1 MASQFKALVIDDER
15 PLRAVLRTSLTAR
28 GFVVEE
34 AGSGEEALEIL
45 GHRKFDIALLDIN
58 MPGMGGLEACRQIRE
73 IAPQMGIVMATVR
86 DAEADMVSAFELGA
100 DDYVTKPFRFGEL
113 IARLHAVLRRTDPTE
128 APVKVLR
135 TGNLEID
142 FERRSLLRSGGEV
155 RLTPTE
161 FDLLAMLMKNEGVPL
176 THAKLLS
183 SIWGAEYRDE
193 LEYLRSYIRAL
204 RKKIEDDPS
213 QPKYILTEPWLGYRF
228 QNPFQTEVTDSEQ

>member
-86 DAEADMVSAFELGA
+86 DAEADMVS
-100 DDYVTKPFRFGEL
+100 
-113 IARLHAVLRRTDPTE
+113 PTL
-128 APVKVLR
+128 KIL
-135 TGNLEID
+135 T
-142 FERRSLLRSGGEV
+142 S
-155 RLTPTE
+155 LTP
-161 FDLLAMLMKNEGVPL
+161 
-176 THAKLLS
+176 
-183 SIWGAEYRDE
+183 
-193 LEYLRSYIRAL
+193 
-204 RKKIEDDPS
+204 
-213 QPKYILTEPWLGYRF
+213 
-228 QNPFQTEVTDSEQ
+228 

>member
-1 MASQFKALVIDDER
+1 MTSHFKALVIDDER
-15 PLRAVLRTSLTAR
+15 PLRAVLRTSLTSR

-34 AGSGEEALEIL
+34 AGSAEEALEIL
-45 GHRKFDIALLDIN
+45 AQREFDIALLDIN

-73 IAPQMGIVMATVR
+73 ISPRMGIVMATVR
-86 DAEADMVSAFELGA
+86 DGEADMVKALEMGA

-113 IARLHAVLRRTDPTE
+113 VARLHAVLRRTDQTKTPQ
-128 APVKVLR
+128 KVLR

-142 FERRSLLRSGGEV
+142 LEKRSLLRSGEEV

-161 FDLLAMLMKNEGVPL
+161 FDLLALLMKNEGMPL

-183 SIWGAEYRDE
+183 SIWGTEYRDE
-193 LEYLRSYIRAL
+193 LEYLRSYVRAL

-213 QPKYILTEPWLGYRF
+213 RPKYILTEPWLGYRF
-228 QNPFQTEVTDSEQ
+228 QNPVEK